1 LRPVY
6 LGRLRYHAA
15 PAGRRVLVDITP
27 DAQALLDQV
36 LPAVQE
42 PGTETMSSLDD
53 RALHA
58 VLDALAVAND
68 ALDAAPH
75 DLPPPAA
82 RRAPA
87 HLRRDG

>member
-1 LRPVY
+1 M
-6 LGRLRYHAA
+6 
-15 PAGRRVLVDITP
+15 DITP

-42 PGTETMSSLDD
+42 LGTETMSSLDD

-75 DLPPPAA
+75 ESPPPRPAGSQRVCGAA
-82 RRAPA
+82 
-87 HLRRDG
+87 G